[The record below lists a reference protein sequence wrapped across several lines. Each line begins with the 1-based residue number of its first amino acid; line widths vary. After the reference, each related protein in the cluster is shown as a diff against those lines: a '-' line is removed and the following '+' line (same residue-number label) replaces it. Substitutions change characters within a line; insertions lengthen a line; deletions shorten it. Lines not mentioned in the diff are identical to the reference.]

1 MNGTALASMLV
12 PRLED
17 ARGAFLVH
25 AHVGRLVGLRL
36 SDPVDRADIQQL
48 VDDLSAVSSRVA
60 EPMILIAD
68 YRAASPFAQEV
79 GDAWSRAMRRF
90 NGSVERSAVLLDPAN
105 ETFNLQ
111 FARVVRCA
119 GMQHRCCFEDAALLR
134 AWISSA
140 LSPAERARLDELLSL
155 GPT

>member
-1 MNGTALASMLV
+1 LNGTALASMLV
-12 PRLED
+12 PRMED

-25 AHVGRLVGLRL
+25 PHVGRLVGLRL
-36 SDPVDRADIQQL
+36 SDPVDPADIDQL
-48 VDDLSAVSSRVA
+48 VEDLAAAAARVA
-60 EPMILIAD
+60 EPVLLVAD

-90 NGSVERSAVLLDPAN
+90 NGVVLRSAVLLDPAN

-119 GMQHRCCFEDAALLR
+119 GMQNRCCFEDPALLR
-134 AWISSA
+134 AWLSCA
-140 LSPAERARLDELLSL
+140 LTFEERARLDELLSVV
-155 GPT
+155 P